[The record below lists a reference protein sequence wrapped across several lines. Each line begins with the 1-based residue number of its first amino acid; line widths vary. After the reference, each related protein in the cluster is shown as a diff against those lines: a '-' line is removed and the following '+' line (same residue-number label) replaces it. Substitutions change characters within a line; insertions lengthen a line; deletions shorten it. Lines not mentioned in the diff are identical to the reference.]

1 MATAK
6 IPQRVKLMEVQQ
18 IAGFSADYLMQ
29 AFKQHSDETQLNTI
43 ITLCSNLYR
52 VEANLKK
59 LTQQSSYSADKHR
72 YSSQVLVEQPDST
85 INIQQVAAQFIQENH
100 GYGELTLLRKIL

>member
-29 AFKQHSDETQLNTI
+29 AFKQHPDETQLNTI
-43 ITLCSNLYR
+43 ITLCSNQYPTGSSPVYSGKPWVWR
-52 VEANLKK
+52 INFIKK
-59 LTQQSSYSADKHR
+59 NPVKPKLVSDK
-72 YSSQVLVEQPDST
+72 
-85 INIQQVAAQFIQENH
+85 N
-100 GYGELTLLRKIL
+100 

>member
-1 MATAK
+1 MATVK

-29 AFKQHSDETQLNTI
+29 AFKQHPDEAQLNTI

-52 VEANLKK
+52 VESNLKK
-59 LTQQSSYSADKHR
+59 LTQQNRYPADNHR
-72 YSSQVLVEQPDST
+72 YSSQVLIEQPDST
-85 INIQQVAAQFIQENH
+85 INIQQVATRFIQENH
-100 GYGELTLLRKIL
+100 GYGELSLLRKIL

>member
-29 AFKQHSDETQLNTI
+29 AFSQHKNEAELNMI

-52 VEANLKK
+52 VESNLKK
-59 LTQQSSYSADKHR
+59 LTWESHYPTDKHR
-72 YSSQVLVEQPDST
+72 YSSQVLIEQPDST
-85 INIQQVAAQFIQENH
+85 INIQQIANRFIQENH
-100 GYGELTLLRKIL
+100 GHGELTLLRKIL